1 MLCGDGLAGVGVQCG
16 VKLQR
21 LKGEVDN
28 PIPPLLYNDD
38 TVRTHRARKGASRI
52 FFLLGAECNHECNY
66 AT

>member
-1 MLCGDGLAGVGVQCG
+1 MWRVSVLSDLSAG

>member
-1 MLCGDGLAGVGVQCG
+1 MWRVSVLSAGVR
-16 VKLQR
+16 LQR

>member
-1 MLCGDGLAGVGVQCG
+1 MWRVSVLSAG